1 MLRSLVTRGYQT
13 IEMLLTQL
21 QGRERGQTMIESA
34 MVLGF
39 LSIVAITIFSAMGD
53 ATTGMLSGVHEAF
66 ASSGSDASVQAD
78 AFQGPRIAD

>member
-1 MLRSLVTRGYQT
+1 
-13 IEMLLTQL
+13 
-21 QGRERGQTMIESA
+21 
-34 MVLGF
+34 
-39 LSIVAITIFSAMGD
+39 MGD